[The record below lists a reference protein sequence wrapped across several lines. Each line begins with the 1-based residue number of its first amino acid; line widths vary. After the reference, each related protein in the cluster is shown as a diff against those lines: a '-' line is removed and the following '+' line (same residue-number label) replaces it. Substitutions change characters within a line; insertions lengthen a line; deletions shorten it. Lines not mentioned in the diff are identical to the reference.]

1 MKEIED
7 NASDYTNN
15 GNLISSPNSI
25 PSKSYQDYMIFRPIR
40 ENQMLKETVTSNSF
54 SKSSFLDPHP
64 HDMLYKVLKT
74 DAKIVRSVL

>member
-1 MKEIED
+1 MKLLRDCLLKMKEIED

-54 SKSSFLDPHP
+54 
-64 HDMLYKVLKT
+64 
-74 DAKIVRSVL
+74 